1 MKKSKSGKFD
11 VGAAVRGIARER
23 IGQPKGSQV
32 VPDKRK
38 KRLEDIKER
47 EAREE
52 QQ

>member
-1 MKKSKSGKFD
+1 VKKRKKFD

-23 IGQPKGSQV
+23 IGQPKSSQV

-38 KRLEDIKER
+38 KRLEEIKER

-52 QQ
+52 

>member
-1 MKKSKSGKFD
+1 VKKRKKLD
-11 VGAAVRGIARER
+11 VGALVRGAARKH
-23 IGQPKGSQV
+23 IGQPPSSQV

-38 KRLEDIKER
+38 RRLDEIKER